1 MVRKGTGK
9 EVEVNRK
16 IKGNARLRRRR
27 VVRCGIRKEENKRE
41 EEEKGKTKGKGK
53 REWRETEKE
62 KQRRA

>member
-16 IKGNARLRRRR
+16 IKGNARLWRRR

-53 REWRETEKE
+53 R
-62 KQRRA
+62 